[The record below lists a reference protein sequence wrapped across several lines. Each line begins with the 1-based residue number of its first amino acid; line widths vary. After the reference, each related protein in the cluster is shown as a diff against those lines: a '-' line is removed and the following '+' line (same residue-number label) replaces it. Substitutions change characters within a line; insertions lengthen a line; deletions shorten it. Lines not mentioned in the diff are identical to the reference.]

1 MKIIDAHVHVFPN
14 MQGFRGEGE
23 LYPLGNGKGRWANGD
38 VVQMIPEGLG
48 DIGFTYETC
57 HDFLKENGV
66 EKAVILQGSYYG
78 FANEYVSEAVKT
90 YPEMFIGAG
99 TFDPMTRYAEKIYD
113 RLTQELEFPIIKFET
128 STGGGFMSYH
138 HTFDIEEVFTPFAK
152 KCEKHSQVLVLDI
165 GSPGMSSFQPEAV
178 RNLAL
183 KFTGLKIVVCHLL
196 APTLEEK
203 KTDCFKK
210 SMEKLAL
217 PNIWFDLAAVPF
229 NVQPE
234 EYPFASGLEFMKTAK
249 NIVGADKLM
258 WGTDIPS
265 VLVQNSYQKL
275 RDYITEKDVFTTEEL
290 DGIYYKNALEVYP
303 FSHR

>member
-1 MKIIDAHVHVFPN
+1 M
-14 MQGFRGEGE
+14 
-23 LYPLGNGKGRWANGD
+23 
-38 VVQMIPEGLG
+38 
-48 DIGFTYETC
+48 
-57 HDFLKENGV
+57 
-66 EKAVILQGSYYG
+66 
-78 FANEYVSEAVKT
+78 
-90 YPEMFIGAG
+90 
-99 TFDPMTRYAEKIYD
+99 
-113 RLTQELEFPIIKFET
+113 
-128 STGGGFMSYH
+128 
-138 HTFDIEEVFTPFAK
+138 
-152 KCEKHSQVLVLDI
+152 
-165 GSPGMSSFQPEAV
+165 
-178 RNLAL
+178 
-183 KFTGLKIVVCHLL
+183 VCHLL

-265 VLVQNSYQKL
+265 VLVQNYYQKL